1 MSKSS
6 LNLNRNSFNLESS
19 AEVDGIVNELLN
31 IELINALRWSTEVQ
45 MRREEREI
53 TQDSLDDE
61 LISKLKKLGGS
72 IGVRVAERISQ
83 GRGSLGNDLEVIKL
97 LCKEIWTHLYG
108 KQLDNLRT
116 NHKGTYV
123 LYDNLYKPLLN
134 VSSSEANAARR
145 LDIYLST
152 QVGIIQGCLSAF
164 QLDSQVTYDINS
176 LPGCTFQVK
185 LFK

>member
-72 IGVRVAERISQ
+72 IGVRVAERWVNHQYAVITRLMIEQRISQ

-116 NHKGTYV
+116 NHKV
-123 LYDNLYKPLLN
+123 NL
-134 VSSSEANAARR
+134 SE
-145 LDIYLST
+145 
-152 QVGIIQGCLSAF
+152 F
-164 QLDSQVTYDINS
+164 E
-176 LPGCTFQVK
+176 
-185 LFK
+185 